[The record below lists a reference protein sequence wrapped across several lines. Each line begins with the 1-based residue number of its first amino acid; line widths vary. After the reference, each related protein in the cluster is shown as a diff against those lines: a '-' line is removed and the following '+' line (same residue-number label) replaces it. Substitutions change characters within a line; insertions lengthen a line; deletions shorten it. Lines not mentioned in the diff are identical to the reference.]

1 MYQSG
6 VRTGI
11 IVYLTREY
19 LQSHAEVNIGKTTH
33 VGDLGERLK
42 GPYPLGDS

>member
-11 IVYLTREY
+11 NVYLTREY
-19 LQSHAEVNIGKTTH
+19 RQSHPGVNIGKTTH
-33 VGDLGERLK
+33 VGDIRE
-42 GPYPLGDS
+42 PI